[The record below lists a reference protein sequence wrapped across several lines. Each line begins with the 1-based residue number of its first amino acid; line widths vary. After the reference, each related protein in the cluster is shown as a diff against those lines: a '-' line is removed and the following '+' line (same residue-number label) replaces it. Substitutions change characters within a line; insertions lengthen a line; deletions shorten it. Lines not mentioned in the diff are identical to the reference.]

1 MYRCVFRCSPPSA
14 SAPLKFP
21 VVQWAFAICWYSAP
35 APITTCGVMS
45 PTQVAE
51 PPPPP
56 LPPVSLAPLVLNTRR
71 GSATAG
77 GVGDGEGGSTAAA
90 WAPGS
95 ATARHT
101 VIARALKAAPPQ

>member
-1 MYRCVFRCSPPSA
+1 MGIRDRLVLGTRADHGP
-14 SAPLKFP
+14 FP
-21 VVQWAFAICWYSAP
+21 KP
-35 APITTCGVMS
+35 

-56 LPPVSLAPLVLNTRR
+56 IPPVSLDPLVLNTRR
-71 GSATAG
+71 WSATAA

-90 WAPGS
+90 WAQGS

-101 VIARALKAAPPQ
+101 VIARVLKAAPPR